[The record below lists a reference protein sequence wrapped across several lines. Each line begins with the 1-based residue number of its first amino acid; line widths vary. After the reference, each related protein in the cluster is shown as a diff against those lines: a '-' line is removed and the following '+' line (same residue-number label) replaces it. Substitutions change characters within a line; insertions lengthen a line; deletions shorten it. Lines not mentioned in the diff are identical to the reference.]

1 MAGAE
6 KHREL
11 SDNFIAAMEAGIAPW
26 QRPWAPDDG
35 RATGALFNPVSAT
48 GYGNGINALK
58 LLQTDHADPRWCTYE
73 QAASQGWQVK
83 RGSRGISLS
92 YMVRNGKTGA
102 SVVRTG
108 VVFNAEQIQGIPEL
122 ERLPSTVDLAKLS
135 DRLRSAMGVEVVHD
149 QQGRSFYSV
158 TGDKVHIQPPASYKD
173 EASYHA
179 DLMHQLLHATGRADR
194 MNRDMGR
201 SFTSLEYA
209 REELATE
216 IATLFLARDL
226 GMPFE
231 PADHQSYTASW
242 IKLMREDERTLA
254 QAVLSAKGIVE
265 YVKGLDVGHEF
276 FQASPA
282 KIQAPAADRVRTP
295 EKTAPTEKQPQ
306 PANDRIY
313 LFVPYEERKEA
324 GKLGARL
331 DETRKPKQWYITAN
345 MDAKPFEKW
354 LAPPKALTPQEIIQ
368 QFRMACTE
376 LGLVMDEDPSMDE
389 KWHHVHVSTS
399 RNRTKR
405 SGAYV
410 LNRSGLGYIKNH
422 DTGIETAWRPEGHI
436 ENDSQSR
443 EQMAQMEAN
452 KEARDRARLATQEGT
467 AKKCGS
473 RWGKLP
479 HAPEAHPYLVRK
491 HIKSFGLRLHGENL
505 IVPLIDEQSRIWN
518 LQRIPATPGKTKL
531 YEKDARKQGLFYVL
545 GSMDGASTVLFG
557 EGYATCASM
566 HMATGL
572 PVVICFDSGNI
583 EAVIKLFEP
592 RLAGVD
598 KIICGDND
606 LVTHERLARTL
617 NGPMREKCGYPEIT
631 SSDVERAVLCSGE
644 RSHVLSLDLATATGG
659 NMDVWHALQDK
670 FPLHLGGDF
679 WMVVNEDRGADHYEL
694 PRLHAQIFRGTESV
708 HKVMVNNA
716 GMEKA
721 LGAAASTGA
730 KVVAPHFKA
739 PDAYQKGWKDFN
751 DLHVQEGLEQVCAQI
766 GAAVDLLKGR
776 EEAARFVRE
785 AKHNLIEVAE
795 PAPDGRY
802 VGVVIGRAGFHA
814 VQDVGRNA
822 AVAHPL
828 NGLDRVPNAGEMTRI
843 QYEGGRG
850 KVTAGQAL
858 ATEKKHVR

>member
-11 SDNFIAAMEAGIAPW
+11 SDNFIAAMEAGNAPW
-26 QRPWAPDDG
+26 QRPWVPDG
-35 RATGALFNPVSAT
+35 RAMGTLFNPVSAT

-58 LLQTDHADPRWCTYE
+58 LLQTDYEDPRWCTYD
-73 QAASQGWQVK
+73 QAVSQGWQVK

-92 YMVRNGKTGA
+92 YMVRNGETGVP
-102 SVVRTG
+102 VVRAG
-108 VVFNAEQIQGIPEL
+108 VVFNAEHIHGIPEL
-122 ERLPSTVDLAKLS
+122 ERLPSTVDLVKFS
-135 DRLRSAMGVEVVHD
+135 DHLRGTMGVEVVHA
-149 QQGRSFYSV
+149 QQERAFYSV
-158 TGDKVHIQPPASYKD
+158 TGDKVHIALPASYKD
-173 EASYHA
+173 EAAYHA
-179 DLMHQLLHATGRADR
+179 DLVHQLLHATGRPDR
-194 MNRDMGR
+194 LNRDMGR
-201 SFTSLEYA
+201 SFTSPEYA
-209 REELATE
+209 REELAAE
-216 IATLFLARDL
+216 IATLFLAREL
-226 GMPFE
+226 GMPFD

-242 IKLMREDERTLA
+242 IKLMREDERALA
-254 QAVLSAKGIVE
+254 QAVLSAKGMVA

-276 FQASPA
+276 FQAPPA
-282 KIQAPAADRVRTP
+282 RAQAPAGDRAHTP
-295 EKTAPTEKQPQ
+295 EKTAPATKQSQ

-331 DETRKPKQWYITAN
+331 DDTRKPKQWYITAN
-345 MDAKPFEKW
+345 MDPKPFEKW
-354 LAPPKALTPQEIIQ
+354 QTPPKALTPQEIIQ
-368 QFRMACTE
+368 QFSVACTE
-376 LGLVMDEDPSMDE
+376 LGLVMDEEPSMDAE
-389 KWHHVHVSTS
+389 WHHVHVSTS
-399 RNRTKR
+399 RNKNKR

-410 LNRSGLGYIKNH
+410 LNRFGLGYIKNH
-422 DTGIETAWRPEGHI
+422 DTGIETAWRPEGTL
-436 ENDSQSR
+436 ENDGQYR
-443 EQMAQMEAN
+443 DQVAQMEAN

-479 HAPEAHPYLVRK
+479 RAPDAHPYLVRK
-491 HIKSFGLRLHGENL
+491 HIKSFGLRLQGENL

-545 GSMDGASTVLFG
+545 GSLDGASTVLFG
-557 EGYATCASM
+557 EGYATCVST

-583 EAVIKLFEP
+583 EAVIKLLEP
-592 RLAGVD
+592 KLAGVD

-606 LVTHERLARTL
+606 LVTYERLAKTL
-617 NGPMREKCGYPEIT
+617 NGPMREKCGYPEIAA
-631 SSDVERAVLCSGE
+631 SDVERAVFCSGE
-644 RSHVLSLDLATATGG
+644 RSHVFSLDQAMATGG
-659 NMDVWHALQDK
+659 SRDVWHALQDK

-679 WMVVNEDRGADHYEL
+679 WMVVNEDRGMDHFEL
-694 PRLHAQIFRGTESV
+694 PRLHAQIFRGTDSV

-730 KVVAPHFKA
+730 KVVTPHFKDQ
-739 PDAYQKGWKDFN
+739 DAYQKGWKDFN
-751 DLHVQEGLEQVCAQI
+751 DLHVYEGLEQVCAQI

-785 AKHNLIEVAE
+785 TKHNLIEVAE

-828 NGLDRVPNAGEMTRI
+828 NSLDRVPNAGEMTRI

-858 ATEKKHVR
+858 TTEKKHVR

>member
-11 SDNFIAAMEAGIAPW
+11 SDYFIAAMEAGNAPW
-26 QRPWAPDDG
+26 QQTWTPDG
-35 RATGALFNPVSAT
+35 QTGILLNPVS
-48 GYGNGINALK
+48 GVRYGNGINALK
-58 LLQTDHADPRWCTYE
+58 LLQTGRADTRWCTYE

-83 RGSRGISLS
+83 RAAHGINLS
-92 YMVRNGKTGA
+92 YLVRDRKTGA
-102 SVVRTG
+102 SVVRAG
-108 VVFNAEQIQGIPEL
+108 VVFNAEDIRGIPEL
-122 ERLPSTVDLAKLS
+122 ERAPLPVDLVKFS
-135 DRLRSAMGVEVVHD
+135 DHLRGSMGVEVVHD
-149 QQGRSFYSV
+149 QQESGFYSAA
-158 TGDKVHIQPPASYKD
+158 GDKVHIAPPTSYKAESD
-173 EASYHA
+173 YHA
-179 DLMHQLLHATGRADR
+179 DLVHQLLHATGLPGRL
-194 MNRDMGR
+194 NREMGR
-201 SFTSLEYA
+201 SFTSQEYA
-209 REELATE
+209 REELAAE

-226 GMPFE
+226 GMPFN
-231 PADHQSYTASW
+231 PVDHQSYTASW
-242 IKLMREDERTLA
+242 IKLMREDERALA
-254 QAVLSAKGIVE
+254 QAVRSARGMVE

-276 FQASPA
+276 FQAPPA
-282 KIQAPAADRVRTP
+282 KVQSPAADRSHAP
-295 EKTAPTEKQPQ
+295 EKTAPAAKLSH

-313 LFVPYEERKEA
+313 LFVPYEERMDA

-331 DETRKPKQWYITAN
+331 DKTRKPKQWYIPAN
-345 MDAKPFEKW
+345 MDSRPFEKW
-354 LAPPKALTPQEIIQ
+354 LTPPPALTPAEIIA
-368 QFRMACTE
+368 QFRVACTE
-376 LGLVMDEDPSMDE
+376 LGLVMDEDPNMDAE
-389 KWHHVHVSTS
+389 WHHVHVSTS
-399 RNRTKR
+399 RNKNKR

-422 DTGIETAWRPEGHI
+422 DTGIETPWRPEGHLEI
-436 ENDSQSR
+436 DSKFR
-443 EQMAQMEAN
+443 DQMVQMEAN

-467 AKKCGS
+467 AKKCGG

-479 HAPEAHPYLVRK
+479 HAPESHPYLVRK
-491 HIKSFGLRLHGENL
+491 HIKSFGLRMQGENL
-505 IVPLIDEQSRIWN
+505 IVPLIDEQSQIWN
-518 LQRIPATPGKTKL
+518 LQRIPATPGKTKM

-545 GSMDGASTVLFG
+545 GSISGASTVLFG

-583 EAVIKLFEP
+583 ESVIKMFEP
-592 RLAGVD
+592 RLVGVD

-606 LVTHERLARTL
+606 LVTNERLAKTL
-617 NGPMREKCGYPEIT
+617 NGPMQEKCGYPEIT
-631 SSDVERAVLCSGE
+631 ASDVERAVFCSGE
-644 RSHVLSLDLATATGG
+644 RSYAFSFDQATANGG
-659 NMDVWHALQDK
+659 NLDVWHALQDK

-679 WMVVNEDRGADHYEL
+679 WMVVREDRGVDHFEL

-730 KVVAPHFKA
+730 KVVTPHFKD

-751 DLHVQEGLEQVCAQI
+751 DLHVHESLEQVCAQI

-785 AKHNLIEVAE
+785 TKHNLIEVAE

-802 VGVVIGRAGFHA
+802 VGVVIGRAGYHA

-828 NGLDRVPNAGEMTRI
+828 NGLDRVPNAGEMARI
-843 QYEGGRG
+843 QYKGGVG
-850 KVTAGQAL
+850 KVTAGHVQAPNKEH
-858 ATEKKHVR
+858 AR